1 MREEPGVYP
10 VEGLLR
16 DEPGGTLGLEA
27 AVDALHLGHGKA
39 ENWKKSGKSKVAEE
53 YSLKCPKYDHH

>member
-10 VEGLLR
+10 VERLLR

-39 ENWKKSGKSKVAEE
+39 EREKSGKSKVAEE
-53 YSLKCPKYDHH
+53 YSLECPKYDHK